1 MIARRFFVPWLAA
14 GLALLAEPA
23 KAIASA
29 AEPDFDPATVYAVR
43 LQPPGAG
50 VMETLRGNWN
60 LLGITLVG
68 GSVEARFARLV
79 EAEVGV
85 VLTQEVC
92 EGGTSLVARAGFS
105 PSLLRA
111 RAEGTHWNLR
121 LPLLI
126 GYLNYSGHPE
136 SCDETPSHDLRAMLF
151 SKGLDATHW
160 SSSAAGFNLRLLFN
174 MGPAWVKDSGPY
186 AGGATWSDRE
196 WVMELGLTIG
206 LVLR

>member
-1 MIARRFFVPWLAA
+1 VIARRFFVPWLVA

-23 KAIASA
+23 KAIAAA

-43 LQPPGAG
+43 FQPPGAG
-50 VMETLRGNWN
+50 ITETLRGNWN
-60 LLGITLVG
+60 FLGITLLG
-68 GSVEARFARLV
+68 GSVGVRFARLV
-79 EAEVGV
+79 EAEVGAT
-85 VLTQEVC
+85 LTQGLC
-92 EGGTSLVARAGFS
+92 EGGTSLVARAGVS

-126 GYLNYSGHPE
+126 GYLSYSGHPA
-136 SCDETPSHDLRAMLF
+136 SCDETPSTDLRAMLF
-151 SKGLDATHW
+151 STGLDATHW
-160 SSSAAGFNLRLLFN
+160 SSSAGGLNLRLLFN

-186 AGGATWSDRE
+186 AGGATWSDHE

>member
-1 MIARRFFVPWLAA
+1 MIARRFFVPWLVA

-23 KAIASA
+23 KAIATA
-29 AEPDFDPATVYAVR
+29 AEPDFDPATVYAIR
-43 LQPPGAG
+43 FQPPGAG

-68 GSVEARFARLV
+68 GSVGVRFARLV
-79 EAEVGV
+79 EAEVGAT
-85 VLTQEVC
+85 LLQGLC
-92 EGGTSLVARAGFS
+92 EGGTSLVARAGVS

-126 GYLNYSGHPE
+126 GYLNYSGHPA
-136 SCDETPSHDLRAMLF
+136 SCDETPSTDLHAMLF
-151 SKGLDATHW
+151 FTGLDATHW
-160 SSSAAGFNLRLLFN
+160 SASAGGLNLRLLFS

-186 AGGATWSDRE
+186 ASGATWSDRE